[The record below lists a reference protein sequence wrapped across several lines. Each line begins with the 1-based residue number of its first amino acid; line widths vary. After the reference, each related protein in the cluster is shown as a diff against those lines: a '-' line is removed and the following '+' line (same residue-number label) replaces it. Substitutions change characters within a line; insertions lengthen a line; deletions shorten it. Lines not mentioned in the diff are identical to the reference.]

1 MNWQYLLERLLSFLE
16 HLKIGGSWWTTAI
29 VWPLVL
35 VAIVSLFRHRAQIR
49 LFTVE
54 VRAELA
60 KASWPWDPKE
70 KGFKRYKEL
79 VDSTM
84 VVIIAMLLLSGYVAF
99 LDFVLLNVV
108 GFLTGGR

>member
-1 MNWQYLLERLLSFLE
+1 MLARTRTFIS
-16 HLKIGGSWWTTAI
+16 
-29 VWPLVL
+29 
-35 VAIVSLFRHRAQIR
+35 
-49 LFTVE
+49 E
-54 VRAELA
+54 VRGELA

-79 VDSTM
+79 IDSTL

-108 GFLTGGR
+108 GALTGGGLK